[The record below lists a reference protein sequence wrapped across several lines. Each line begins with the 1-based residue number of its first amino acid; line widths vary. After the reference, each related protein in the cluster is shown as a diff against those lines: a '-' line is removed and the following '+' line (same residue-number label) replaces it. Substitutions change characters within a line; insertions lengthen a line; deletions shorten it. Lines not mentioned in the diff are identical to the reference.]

1 MKTNIPNQI
10 FKQSEHIIAV
20 YNRLSFSLKSI
31 LPFIAFMLYST
42 TISSQSI
49 PSDSYIQNLKA
60 SGQNASATELEHLLY
75 DLQSAVYFFS
85 GEIKTYGE
93 KPTSF
98 FTEINSI
105 STIGSSATLK
115 NDIEI
120 VTIEINSISDLS
132 KTIDLS
138 QFSGFIKLKYIYI
151 LSNIQTNE
159 MNINKLIQNPNPQYT
174 IIYKISI
181 GG

>member
-10 FKQSEHIIAV
+10 FKQSEHIITV
-20 YNRLSFSLKSI
+20 YNRLSFSLKGI

-138 QFSGFIKLKYIYI
+138 QFSGFNKLKYIYI

-159 MNINKLIQNPNPQYT
+159 MNINQLIRNPNPQYT

>member
-1 MKTNIPNQI
+1 
-10 FKQSEHIIAV
+10 
-20 YNRLSFSLKSI
+20 
-31 LPFIAFMLYST
+31 MLCSAT
-42 TISSQSI
+42 VSSQSI
-49 PSDSYIQNLKA
+49 SSDSYIQNLKA
-60 SGQNASATELEHLLY
+60 SGQNARAIELEHLLY

-85 GEIKTYGE
+85 GELKTYGE
-93 KPTSF
+93 KPTSL

-105 STIGSSATLK
+105 SAIGSSATLK

-138 QFSGFIKLKYIYI
+138 QFLGFIKLKYIYI

>member
-1 MKTNIPNQI
+1 MKTNIPNRI

-60 SGQNASATELEHLLY
+60 SGQNVSATELEHLLY

-138 QFSGFIKLKYIYI
+138 QFSGFNKLKYIYI

-159 MNINKLIQNPNPQYT
+159 MNINQLIRNPNPQYT

>member
-1 MKTNIPNQI
+1 MKTNTPNQI

-49 PSDSYIQNLKA
+49 SSDSYIQNLKA

-138 QFSGFIKLKYIYI
+138 QFSGFNKLKYIYI

-159 MNINKLIQNPNPQYT
+159 MNINQLIQNPNPQYT